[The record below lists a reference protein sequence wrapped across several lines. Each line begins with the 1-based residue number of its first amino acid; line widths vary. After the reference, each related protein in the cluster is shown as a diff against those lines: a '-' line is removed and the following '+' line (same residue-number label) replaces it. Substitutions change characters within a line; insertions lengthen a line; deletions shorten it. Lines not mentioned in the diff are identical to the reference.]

1 MKEIVDQEHLE
12 CAKKMIQVLS
22 TYREAE
28 DLIHIGAY
36 SEGSD
41 TKIDFAKEMIG
52 KINAFLQQ
60 DIYQKVNFKE
70 SIDQLQALFT

>member
-1 MKEIVDQEHLE
+1 
-12 CAKKMIQVLS
+12 MIQVLS

-36 SEGSD
+36 SDGNDPE
-41 TKIDFAKEMIG
+41 IDFAKKMIG

-60 DIYQKVNFKE
+60 DIDQKVSFKE
-70 SIDQLQALFT
+70 SIDQLQALFTQDS